1 MNTIIGDLMEQ
12 CGIREETT
20 DEVPDS
26 INDTAST
33 NYAQDDLAPLFN
45 TLVDADAVPADVLKD
60 ENPTTSLNHNISSDI
75 EATVLPT
82 EKFMGYITVNI
93 PNGIEVHDNDEMQ
106 PHIVEASEPVEKG
119 ITSYVQVIALTIL
132 QSPQQQ
138 LLVREIYESITQN
151 WERYSLNKRTWK
163 TSVRHALSSN
173 TFFIHNGRG
182 PNGRAHYWSI
192 HPSCVSMFKRDD
204 FRRPEAKRRVQIQ
217 EREKMLRQEKQDNSS
232 LATSKNISSKSG
244 ENKWVQMQQHQYS
257 YGNETANMA
266 EPTEFSSS
274 LASHNAQLNQ
284 HQHDQHHN
292 YQQQQVKNPYPPQQ
306 QKPHQHQQLS
316 QTQHLPQT
324 QQLPQ
329 YQQTSQSEQHQSQQQ
344 LLHQQQYQYSQ
355 QSQYQQQQHHQYQP
369 QQQGQHMEHS
379 DCLFGNSQ
387 NRDFHQPYPWMRS
400 HPEDMTSSTTGD
412 YPYNNLRSAMDYNS
426 ANTPAPSQYT
436 SNTAYYNNTAQQHQQ
451 YY

>member
-12 CGIREETT
+12 CGIREDTT

-33 NYAQDDLAPLFN
+33 IYAQDDLVPLVN
-45 TLVDADAVPADVLKD
+45 TFVAADTISADVLKD
-60 ENPTTSLNHNISSDI
+60 EIPTTSLNHMMSSDI
-75 EATVLPT
+75 AATVLPT
-82 EKFMGYITVNI
+82 ENFMGYITVNV
-93 PNGIEVHDNDEMQ
+93 PNGIEVHDNDDMQ

-151 WERYSLNKRTWK
+151 WDRYSLNKRTWK
-163 TSVRHALSSN
+163 TSVRHALSHN

-192 HPSCVSMFKRDD
+192 HPSCVSMFKRGD

-217 EREKMLRQEKQDNSS
+217 EREKVLRQEKQVNNS
-232 LATSKNISSKSG
+232 LASRKNISSKSG
-244 ENKWVQMQQHQYS
+244 GNKWVQMQQHQYS
-257 YGNETANMA
+257 YDNRSANMA
-266 EPTEFSSS
+266 EPTDFSSS
-274 LASHNAQLNQ
+274 LATCNAQLNQ
-284 HQHDQHHN
+284 HQCNQHHN
-292 YQQQQVKNPYPPQQ
+292 YRQQQAQYQHLPQQ
-306 QKPHQHQQLS
+306 QKLHQHQQHP
-316 QTQHLPQT
+316 QTLLLPQT

-329 YQQTSQSEQHQSQQQ
+329 HQQPPHYEQQYQQQ
-344 LLHQQQYQYSQ
+344 LLHQQQYQHSHL
-355 QSQYQQQQHHQYQP
+355 SQYQQEQHHQHQP
-369 QQQGQHMEHS
+369 QQQAQQMEHS

-387 NRDFHQPYPWMRS
+387 NREFHQPYPCMRS
-400 HPEDMTSSTTGD
+400 QPENMASSTTGD

-426 ANTPAPSQYT
+426 ANTPVPSQYT

>member
-12 CGIREETT
+12 CGIIEETT

-33 NYAQDDLAPLFN
+33 NYAQDDLPPLVN
-45 TLVDADAVPADVLKD
+45 TFVATDTIPADIMKD
-60 ENPTTSLNHNISSDI
+60 ENPTTSPNHMISSDI

-82 EKFMGYITVNI
+82 EKFMGYITVNVL
-93 PNGIEVHDNDEMQ
+93 NGIEVHDNDEMQ

-138 LLVREIYESITQN
+138 LQVREIYESITQN

-163 TSVRHALSSN
+163 TSVRHALSHN

-182 PNGRAHYWSI
+182 TGGRAHYWSI
-192 HPSCVSMFKRDD
+192 HPSCVSMFKRGH

-217 EREKMLRQEKQDNSS
+217 EREKMLRQEKQMNSS

-244 ENKWVQMQQHQYS
+244 DNKWVQMQQHQYS
-257 YGNETANMA
+257 YDNESAYMA

-274 LASHNAQLNQ
+274 LASYNAQLNQ

-292 YQQQQVKNPYPPQQ
+292 YQQQQAQSQHPPQQ
-306 QKPHQHQQLS
+306 QKPHQHQQL
-316 QTQHLPQT
+316 PQT
-324 QQLPQ
+324 QQPPQ
-329 YQQTSQSEQHQSQQQ
+329 YLRPPQYEQHQSQHQ
-344 LLHQQQYQYSQ
+344 LLHQQLYQHPQ
-355 QSQYQQQQHHQYQP
+355 QSQYQQQQHQQYQP
-369 QQQGQHMEHS
+369 QQQVQHMELS
-379 DCLFGNSQ
+379 DCLFSHSQ
-387 NRDFHQPYPWMRS
+387 NRDFYQPYPCMRS
-400 HPEDMTSSTTGD
+400 QPEDMTSSTTGD

-436 SNTAYYNNTAQQHQQ
+436 SNTAYYNNTAQHQQ
-451 YY
+451 NY